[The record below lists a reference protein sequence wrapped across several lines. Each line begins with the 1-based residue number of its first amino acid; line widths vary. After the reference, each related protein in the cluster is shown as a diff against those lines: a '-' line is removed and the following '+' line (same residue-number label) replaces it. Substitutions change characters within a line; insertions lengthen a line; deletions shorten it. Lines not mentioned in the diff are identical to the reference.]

1 MTKKINVKNSKK
13 AGIVYILL
21 TALIFVS
28 ANAFAQ
34 EEEKEEKILDEI
46 VAVVG
51 KHIILKSNVET
62 QYLQYRMQNGITGAE
77 SNIKCNLME
86 NLLFEKLLLFAGDV
100 DSITVSDN
108 QVEQSLQMRMQ
119 YYVNQFGSEE
129 KMAEY
134 YRKPLEEIKE
144 ELKDIVK
151 EQLISQEVN
160 SGITSGNTITPSEV
174 KAFFKSIPKDSIP
187 TIDPIVEYDQ
197 IVRIPPISKEHKQ
210 EIYDR
215 INGLRERIVKGEKF
229 STLAILYS
237 EDPGSAKKGGE
248 LGLTKRGSWYP
259 EFEATAFSLKPGEIS
274 EIIETEAGYH
284 VIQFID
290 RRGEYVNV
298 RHILLMVKPSPVDLA
313 DAASYID
320 SIANLIKMDSVN
332 FVTAVVRF
340 SDDASRINLG
350 AVVNS
355 NTLSNTFQMSE
366 LEPEVAFVIEKM
378 EINDISAPISHK
390 TEDGKDAF
398 KIIRLKSKSKAHVA
412 NMTTDYDVI
421 QKWALANKN
430 DGVIADW
437 IKDRISTTYIRISKE
452 FQGCDFKN
460 KWL

>member
-1 MTKKINVKNSKK
+1 MIKKINVKNLKK
-13 AGIVYILL
+13 AGFVYILL
-21 TALIFVS
+21 ATLTFVS
-28 ANAFAQ
+28 TGLFAQ
-34 EEEKEEKILDEI
+34 EEEEQIVLDEI

-51 KHIILKSNVET
+51 KHIVLKSNVET

-77 SNIKCNLME
+77 SNIKCNLFE

-100 DSITVSDN
+100 DSVDISDS
-108 QVEQSLQMRMQ
+108 QVEQSLNMRMQ

-144 ELKDIVK
+144 ELKEIVK

-160 SGITSGNTITPSEV
+160 STITSGITITPSEV
-174 KAFFKSIPKDSIP
+174 KEFFKSIPKDSIP

-210 EIYDR
+210 EIYNR
-215 INGLRERIVKGEKF
+215 LNGLRERIVKGENF

-259 EFEATAFSLKPGEIS
+259 EFEAAAFSLKPGEVS

-284 VIQFID
+284 VLQFID

-298 RHILLMVKPSPVDLA
+298 RHILLMVKPSPSDLA
-313 DAASYID
+313 DAASFID
-320 SIANLIKMDSVN
+320 SVANLIKMDSVN

-340 SDDASRINLG
+340 SDDPSRINLG
-350 AVVNS
+350 AVVNP
-355 NTLSNTFQMSE
+355 NTLSSTFQMSE

-378 EINDISAPISHK
+378 EVDDVSAPISHK

-412 NMTTDYDVI
+412 DMKTDYDII
-421 QKWALANKN
+421 QKWALQDKN
-430 DGVIADW
+430 DGVITDW
-437 IKDRISTTYIRISKE
+437 IKDRISTTYIRINKE